1 MKNIIV
7 TVAALFFPFLLCAQD
22 ADRER
27 SNKNERSSVR
37 KGNKEYE
44 NKNYV
49 GAEIDYRK
57 ALEAA
62 PLSGDATFNLGD
74 ALYEQQKYD
83 DAAKEFEKAIN
94 SETDPVKQ
102 SEAWYNLGNT
112 YMKNQK
118 YAEGIEAYKNAL
130 RKNPKDEDARYNLRL
145 AQLMLQEQQQQ
156 QQNKDDR
163 QDEQEQQQQQQQ
175 QQQPP
180 QEQQQKEDNQ
190 QPNSPTQ
197 MTEENAQQ
205 ILDALQQDE
214 RNTQEKVRKAIMEQY
229 ERRRTDKEW

>member
-1 MKNIIV
+1 M
-7 TVAALFFPFLLCAQD
+7 
-22 ADRER
+22 
-27 SNKNERSSVR
+27 
-37 KGNKEYE
+37 
-44 NKNYV
+44 
-49 GAEIDYRK
+49 
-57 ALEAA
+57 
-62 PLSGDATFNLGD
+62 SGDATFNLGD

-163 QDEQEQQQQQQQ
+163 QDEQEQQQQQKQ

-180 QEQQQKEDNQ
+180 QDQQQKEDNQ
-190 QPNSPTQ
+190 LPNSPTQ
-197 MTEENAQQ
+197 MTAETAQQ
-205 ILDALQQDE
+205 ILDTTQQDG
-214 RNTQEKVRKAIMEQY
+214 RNTQGKVRKAIMEQY
-229 ERRRTDKEW
+229 ASRRSDKEW

>member
-22 ADRER
+22 TDRER

-156 QQNKDDR
+156 QQN
-163 QDEQEQQQQQQQ
+163 
-175 QQQPP
+175 
-180 QEQQQKEDNQ
+180 
-190 QPNSPTQ
+190 PNSPTQ

>member
-1 MKNIIV
+1 MKNII
-7 TVAALFFPFLLCAQD
+7 AAIMALSFPLLLCAQNTGQ
-22 ADRER
+22 ER

>member
-1 MKNIIV
+1 MKNII
-7 TVAALFFPFLLCAQD
+7 AAIMALSFPFLLCAQNTGQ
-22 ADRER
+22 ER

-163 QDEQEQQQQQQQ
+163 QDEQEKQQQQQQ
-175 QQQPP
+175 
-180 QEQQQKEDNQ
+180 
-190 QPNSPTQ
+190 
-197 MTEENAQQ
+197 
-205 ILDALQQDE
+205 L
-214 RNTQEKVRKAIMEQY
+214 
-229 ERRRTDKEW
+229 

>member
-22 ADRER
+22 TDRER

-145 AQLMLQEQQQQ
+145 AQLMLKKNNQHKQKKHAQKEKQKKQQKQQ
-156 QQNKDDR
+156 KH
-163 QDEQEQQQQQQQ
+163 
-175 QQQPP
+175 QQPP

>member
-22 ADRER
+22 TDRER
-27 SNKNERSSVR
+27 SNKDERSSVR

>member
-22 ADRER
+22 TDRER

-130 RKNPKDEDARYNLRL
+130 RKNPKDEDARY
-145 AQLMLQEQQQQ
+145 
-156 QQNKDDR
+156 K
-163 QDEQEQQQQQQQ
+163 
-175 QQQPP
+175 PP

>member
-22 ADRER
+22 TDRER

-118 YAEGIEAYKNAL
+118 EAKGKEKKKNAW
-130 RKNPKDEDARYNLRL
+130 RKNPKDEDRRNKQRERMVNEKRKKR
-145 AQLMLQEQQQQ
+145 QK
-156 QQNKDDR
+156 QNKDDQREEQSKRR
-163 QDEQEQQQQQQQ
+163 QKQNK
-175 QQQPP
+175 QQPP